1 MTIEQILQLKG
12 AGYTAAEIAQLAPSI
27 SDPALPA
34 ASEPEITPDPKY
46 KPVEIDQKA
55 IDQNAAVL
63 EAINKLTET
72 IQAGN
77 RGSNGAAAQVDT
89 SSIFD
94 TIINGINNN
103 K

>member
-1 MTIEQILQLKG
+1 MTIDQILQLKG

-27 SDPALPA
+27 SDPAMPA
-34 ASEPEITPDPKY
+34 ASEPQVTADPEPE
-46 KPVEIDQKA
+46 PVKVDP
-55 IDQNAAVL
+55 NAAVL
-63 EAINKLTET
+63 DAINKLTET